1 MLLVSNPVLVYSL
14 WVNTVVGVCM
24 GGALLWVWYGHRAQ
38 RFTRD
43 MGAAQLAQSIVPV
56 GYLMSQS
63 PPWALFGMSMAVF
76 GQIGSIALMLRGSSR
91 FAGWA
96 LSQLEWAA
104 FMGLL
109 LVAGLWVLLFND
121 PSVAIWASPLLM
133 TAAGLLVARGL
144 RASVL
149 ADRLVGPLMVLLG
162 LNQLCFAVW
171 GQAALVFQAN
181 AGALLRLALGLALV
195 YATLD
200 RAMAE
205 SGHLRERFQQLVE
218 RSHQGILVLVD
229 NRVRYAN
236 PALLAMYRFEHL
248 SELSVA
254 GLLQGVRR
262 EEVDEVQARYRQ
274 IERGSLDDVH
284 WEGLRHRKDGS
295 SVWLR
300 FSGWRTLWGDAQ
312 AVQILVT
319 DQTDRRDATQALL
332 YQATHD
338 ELTGLP
344 NRSALLQRLRQRCV
358 PLPERAER
366 PEFGL
371 VLLGVDRFKLFNEA
385 HGHSLGDQVLQA
397 LATAVARELG
407 ERCELMRLGADE
419 FAFLAQPGQ
428 GDADA
433 CNAIAMAR
441 RVQQLL
447 LRPLVLPQRNF
458 FIDVSMGIA
467 LYPQH
472 AQDAEAL
479 LRAANA
485 AMHAAKRTPGT
496 SVELA
501 EARFERGSSDVFE
514 QEQALRAGIERRE
527 FSLYYQPKVDAQTGL
542 LASFEAL
549 ARWHRPGVGW
559 VSPVEFI
566 AVAERTGL
574 IADLGLLLLNL
585 ACRQV
590 AEWRQRFGAVVPVAV
605 NVSPLQMLDGG
616 FPSLVEQLL
625 RQCGIPAQA
634 ITLEITESAAVANLA
649 QARAQI
655 QQLRSLGIAVGLD
668 DFGTGFSSLNMLRSL
683 PLQSVKIDRGLIEPL
698 PAPDAAAVV
707 QAICQLATALQ
718 LDVVAE
724 GIETVAQANIARLA
738 GCHELQGDLFAK
750 PLTPEA
756 ATQWLAA
763 APARVWP

>member
-1 MLLVSNPVLVYSL
+1 MSLAFSPVLLYSL
-14 WVNTVVGVCM
+14 WVNAVVGLTM
-24 GGALLWVWYGHRAQ
+24 GSALLWVWRGHRTQ
-38 RFTRD
+38 LFTRD
-43 MGAAQLAQSIVPV
+43 LGAAQLVQSLVPV
-56 GYLMSQS
+56 GYLMSQWVGGEWKL
-63 PPWALFGMSMAVF
+63 PGMVLAVF

-91 FAGWA
+91 LSGWVF
-96 LSQLEWAA
+96 SRLEWTV
-104 FMGLL
+104 FLGLL
-109 LVAGLWVLLFND
+109 VVAGLWVLLFND
-121 PSVAIWASPLLM
+121 PSVAVWASPFLM
-133 TAAGLLVARGL
+133 TLAGLVVTRGL
-144 RASVL
+144 RGGLL
-149 ADRLVGPLMVLLG
+149 ADRLVGPLLVLLG

-171 GQAALVFQAN
+171 GQAGLVFQSN
-181 AGALLRLALGLALV
+181 AGAVLRLLLGLMLV

-200 RAMAE
+200 RTMLE
-205 SGHLRERFQQLVE
+205 SDNLRERFQQLVE
-218 RSHQGILVLVD
+218 RSHQGILVLV
-229 NRVRYAN
+229 NKRVRYAN
-236 PALLAMYRFEHL
+236 PALLALYGFSHVE
-248 SELSVA
+248 EVTVTD
-254 GLLQGVRR
+254 LLQGVRR
-262 EEVDEVQARYRQ
+262 DEIEQLRLRYQQIESGSVDELQ
-274 IERGSLDDVH
+274 

-312 AVQILVT
+312 AIQILVT
-319 DQTDRRDATQALL
+319 DHTDRHDATQALL

-344 NRSALLQRLRQRCV
+344 NRSALLQRLRQCCMDT
-358 PLPERAER
+358 PERR
-366 PEFGL
+366 GFGL

-385 HGHSLGDQVLQA
+385 HGHSLGDEVLKA
-397 LATAVARELG
+397 LALALALELG
-407 ERCELMRLGADE
+407 ASCELMRLGADE
-419 FAFLAQPGQ
+419 FAFLAPSRNES
-428 GDADA
+428 DSAA
-433 CNAIAMAR
+433 SMAR

-496 SVELA
+496 SVALA
-501 EARFERGSSDVFE
+501 EARFERGSSDIFE
-514 QEQALRAGIERRE
+514 QEQALRAGIEQCE
-527 FSLYYQPKVDAQTGL
+527 FSLRYQPKVDAQSGR

-566 AVAERTGL
+566 GVAERTGL
-574 IADLGLLLLNL
+574 IADLGLLLLSQ
-585 ACRQV
+585 ACEQV
-590 AEWRQRFGAVVPVAV
+590 ALWRKRFTKVVPVAV

-616 FPSLVEQLL
+616 FPELVEQLL
-625 RQCGIPAQA
+625 LQYSLPAQA
-634 ITLEITESAAVANLA
+634 ITLEITESAAVANLD
-649 QARAQI
+649 QAREQI
-655 QQLRSLGIAVGLD
+655 RQLRSLGVAVGLD

-698 PAPDAAAVV
+698 PATDAAAVV
-707 QAICQLATALQ
+707 QAICQLAVALR

-724 GIETVAQANIARLA
+724 GIETAAQAKIARLA

-750 PLTPEA
+750 PLTPDEA
-756 ATQWLAA
+756 GQWLQD
-763 APARVWP
+763 APVALWS

>member
-1 MLLVSNPVLVYSL
+1 MAPAFSPVLLYSL
-14 WVNTVVGVCM
+14 LANAVVGLTM
-24 GGALLWVWYGHRAQ
+24 GSALLWVWRGHRTQ
-38 RFTRD
+38 LFTRD
-43 MGAAQLAQSIVPV
+43 LGASQLVQSLVPM
-56 GYLMSQS
+56 GYLMSQWVGVTWTL
-63 PPWALFGMSMAVF
+63 PGMVLAVF

-91 FAGWA
+91 LSGWVF
-96 LSQLEWAA
+96 SKLEWTV
-104 FMGLL
+104 FLGLL
-109 LVAGLWVLLFND
+109 VVAGLWVLLFND
-121 PSVAIWASPLLM
+121 PSVAVWASPFLM
-133 TAAGLLVARGL
+133 TLAGAVVTRGL
-144 RASVL
+144 RGGL
-149 ADRLVGPLMVLLG
+149 PADRMVGPLLVLLG

-171 GQAALVFQAN
+171 GQAGLVFQAN
-181 AGALLRLALGLALV
+181 AGAVLRLLLGLTLV

-200 RAMAE
+200 RTMLE
-205 SGHLRERFQQLVE
+205 SDNLRERFQQLVE

-229 NRVRYAN
+229 KRVRYAN
-236 PALLAMYRFEHL
+236 PALLGLYGFSRME
-248 SELSVA
+248 EVTVPD
-254 GLLQGVRR
+254 LLQGVQR
-262 EEVDEVQARYRQ
+262 EEIDQLRVRYQQIESGSVDELQ
-274 IERGSLDDVH
+274 

-312 AVQILVT
+312 AIQILVT
-319 DQTDRRDATQALL
+319 DQTDRHDATQALL

-344 NRSALLQRLRQRCV
+344 NRSALLQRLRQCSV
-358 PLPERAER
+358 DTPEQQG
-366 PEFGL
+366 FGL
-371 VLLGVDRFKLFNEA
+371 VLLGIDRFKLFNEA
-385 HGHSLGDQVLQA
+385 HGHSLGDEVLKA
-397 LATAVARELG
+397 LALALVRELG

-419 FAFLAQPGQ
+419 FAFLARLRKD
-428 GDADA
+428 GDSAES
-433 CNAIAMAR
+433 MAR

-496 SVELA
+496 SVALA

-514 QEQALRAGIERRE
+514 QEQALRAGIEHCE
-527 FSLYYQPKVDAQTGL
+527 FTLRFQPKVDARTGQ

-566 AVAERTGL
+566 GVAERTGL
-574 IADLGLLLLNL
+574 IADLGLLLLSQ
-585 ACRQV
+585 ACEQV
-590 AEWRQRFGAVVPVAV
+590 AQWRQRFTKVVPVAV

-616 FPSLVEQLL
+616 FPELVEQLL
-625 RQCGIPAQA
+625 LQYSLPAHA
-634 ITLEITESAAVANLA
+634 ITLEITESAAVANLD
-649 QARAQI
+649 QAREQI
-655 QQLRSLGIAVGLD
+655 RQLRSLGVAVGLD

-698 PAPDAAAVV
+698 PATDATAVV
-707 QAICQLATALQ
+707 QAICQLAVALR

-724 GIETVAQANIARLA
+724 GIETAAQANIARLA

-750 PLTPEA
+750 PLTPDEA
-756 ATQWLAA
+756 GQWLQDAPVAA
-763 APARVWP
+763 WS

>member
-1 MLLVSNPVLVYSL
+1 MLLYSL
-14 WVNTVVGVCM
+14 WTNAVVGLTM
-24 GGALLWVWYGHRAQ
+24 GLALLWVWRGHRAHL
-38 RFTRD
+38 FTRD
-43 MGAAQLAQSIVPV
+43 LGAAQLIQSLVPM
-56 GYLMSQS
+56 GYLMSQWVAG
-63 PPWALFGMSMAVF
+63 PWTLPGMFLAVF
-76 GQIGSIALMLRGSSR
+76 GQIVSIALMLRGSSR
-91 FAGWA
+91 LSGWVF
-96 LSQLEWAA
+96 SKLEWAV
-104 FMGLL
+104 FLGLL
-109 LVAGLWVLLFND
+109 TVAGMWVLLFND
-121 PSVAIWASPLLM
+121 PSVVVWASPFLM
-133 TAAGLLVARGL
+133 TLAGVVVTRGL
-144 RASVL
+144 RGGLPV
-149 ADRLVGPLMVLLG
+149 DRLVGPLLVLLG
-162 LNQLCFAVW
+162 LNQLCFALW
-171 GQAALVFQAN
+171 GASGLLLQSST
-181 AGALLRLALGLALV
+181 GAVLRLLLGLTLV

-200 RAMAE
+200 RTMLE
-205 SGHLRERFQQLVE
+205 SDNLRERFQHLVE

-229 NRVRYAN
+229 KRVRYAN
-236 PALLAMYRFEHL
+236 PALLGLYGFGGLEEVTV
-248 SELSVA
+248 SD
-254 GLLQGVRR
+254 LLQGVPR
-262 EEVDEVQARYRQ
+262 EEIDQLRGRYRQ
-274 IERGSLDDVH
+274 IERGSVDELQ
-284 WEGLRHRKDGS
+284 WEGLRHRRDGS

-312 AVQILVT
+312 AIQILVT
-319 DQTDRRDATQALL
+319 DQTDRHDATQALL

-344 NRSALLQRLRQRCV
+344 NRSALLQRLRQCCADT
-358 PLPERAER
+358 LDTQER
-366 PEFGL
+366 PGFGL

-385 HGHSLGDQVLQA
+385 HGHSLGDEVLKA
-397 LATAVARELG
+397 LALALAQELG

-419 FAFLAQPGQ
+419 FAFLARSHQ
-428 GDADA
+428 DNDSAA
-433 CNAIAMAR
+433 SMAR

-472 AQDAEAL
+472 AQDAEAV

-496 SVELA
+496 SVAMA

-514 QEQALRAGIERRE
+514 QEQALRAGIEQCE
-527 FSLYYQPKVDAQTGL
+527 FSLRYQPKVDAQTGQ

-566 AVAERTGL
+566 GVAERTGL
-574 IADLGLLLLNL
+574 IADLGLLLLSQ
-585 ACRQV
+585 ACEQV
-590 AEWRQRFGAVVPVAV
+590 ALWRQRFAKVVPVAV

-616 FPSLVEQLL
+616 FPELVEQLL
-625 RQCGIPAQA
+625 LQYSLPAHA
-634 ITLEITESAAVANLA
+634 ITLEITESAAVANLD

-655 QQLRSLGIAVGLD
+655 RQLRSLGVAVGLD

-698 PAPDAAAVV
+698 PATDATAVV
-707 QAICQLATALQ
+707 QAICQLAVALR

-724 GIETVAQANIARLA
+724 GIETAVQARIARLA

-750 PLTPEA
+750 PLTPDEA
-756 ATQWLAA
+756 AQWLQD
-763 APARVWP
+763 APVAVWT

>member
-1 MLLVSNPVLVYSL
+1 M
-14 WVNTVVGVCM
+14 VGLTM
-24 GGALLWVWYGHRAQ
+24 GSALLWVWRGHRTQ
-38 RFTRD
+38 LFTRD
-43 MGAAQLAQSIVPV
+43 LGASQLVQSLVPM
-56 GYLMSQS
+56 GYLMSQWVGVTWTL
-63 PPWALFGMSMAVF
+63 PGMVLAVF

-91 FAGWA
+91 LSGWVF
-96 LSQLEWAA
+96 SKLEWTV
-104 FMGLL
+104 FLGLL
-109 LVAGLWVLLFND
+109 VVAGLWVLLFND
-121 PSVAIWASPLLM
+121 PSVAVWASPFLM
-133 TAAGLLVARGL
+133 TLAGAVVTRGL
-144 RASVL
+144 RGGL
-149 ADRLVGPLMVLLG
+149 PADRMVGPLLVLLG

-171 GQAALVFQAN
+171 GQAGLVFQAN
-181 AGALLRLALGLALV
+181 AGAVLRLLLGLTLV

-200 RAMAE
+200 RTMLE
-205 SGHLRERFQQLVE
+205 SDNLRERFQQLVE

-229 NRVRYAN
+229 KRVRYAN
-236 PALLAMYRFEHL
+236 PALLGLYGFSRME
-248 SELSVA
+248 EVTVPD
-254 GLLQGVRR
+254 LLQGVQR
-262 EEVDEVQARYRQ
+262 EEIDQLRVRYQQIESGSVDELQ
-274 IERGSLDDVH
+274 

-312 AVQILVT
+312 AIQILVT
-319 DQTDRRDATQALL
+319 DQTDRHDATQALL

-344 NRSALLQRLRQRCV
+344 NRSALLQRLRQCSV
-358 PLPERAER
+358 DTPEQQG
-366 PEFGL
+366 FGL
-371 VLLGVDRFKLFNEA
+371 VLLGIDRFKLFNEA
-385 HGHSLGDQVLQA
+385 HGHSLGDEVLKA
-397 LATAVARELG
+397 LALALVRELG

-419 FAFLAQPGQ
+419 FAFLARLRKD
-428 GDADA
+428 GDSAES
-433 CNAIAMAR
+433 MAR

-496 SVELA
+496 SVALA

-514 QEQALRAGIERRE
+514 QEQALRAGIEHCE
-527 FSLYYQPKVDAQTGL
+527 FTLRFQPKVDARTGQ

-566 AVAERTGL
+566 GVAERTGL
-574 IADLGLLLLNL
+574 IADLGLLLLSQ
-585 ACRQV
+585 ACEQV
-590 AEWRQRFGAVVPVAV
+590 AQWRQRFTKVVPVAV

-616 FPSLVEQLL
+616 FPELVEQLL
-625 RQCGIPAQA
+625 LQYSLPAHA
-634 ITLEITESAAVANLA
+634 ITLEITESAAVANLD
-649 QARAQI
+649 QAREQI
-655 QQLRSLGIAVGLD
+655 RQLRSLGVAVGLD

-698 PAPDAAAVV
+698 PATDATAVV
-707 QAICQLATALQ
+707 QAICQLAVALR

-724 GIETVAQANIARLA
+724 GIETAAQANIARLA

-750 PLTPEA
+750 PLTPDEA
-756 ATQWLAA
+756 GQWLQDAPVAA
-763 APARVWP
+763 WS